1 MALINSYYETLQ
13 PYSPEWNRRRYLQE
27 ALNSYIDDNVDNEDI
42 LSDIIGILSDR
53 SESAYAEF
61 TKIDALKE
69 ILSSK

>member
-1 MALINSYYETLQ
+1 MPHYK

-27 ALNSYIDDNVDNEDI
+27 ALDSYINDDVDNDDI
-42 LSDIIGILSDR
+42 LSDILGILSDR

-61 TKIDALKE
+61 QKVDALKE

>member
-1 MALINSYYETLQ
+1 MPHYK

-27 ALNSYIDDNVDNEDI
+27 ALDSYINDDVDNDDI
-42 LSDIIGILSDR
+42 LADILGILSDR

-61 TKIDALKE
+61 QKVDALKE

>member
-1 MALINSYYETLQ
+1 MAPSINGFHHTV
-13 PYSPEWNRRRYLQE
+13 
-27 ALNSYIDDNVDNEDI
+27 DDNVDNEDI
-42 LSDIIGILSDR
+42 LSDMIGSLSDR